1 MFSGKMKYYD
11 KPCKWLNFLLNVIF
25 PLMVL
30 GSLYEVITMAAG
42 WETFA
47 PIKFVQDII
56 FIVAFLIIDLLAR
69 FLDKT
74 AFVSLIVGHGIA
86 IVNDI
91 FAMIVIILS
100 LKAATGAINSAT
112 DGGFIGGMVNSYIGF
127 ASGLMAAGEIIGT
140 LIFMLIYS
148 ASLAYVI
155 SRRKLF
161 LTSEEEMKADQDF
174 E

>member
-1 MFSGKMKYYD
+1 MFSEKMKYYD
-11 KPCKWLNFLLNVIF
+11 KPCKWLNFLVNLIF
-25 PLMVL
+25 PLLVI
-30 GSLYEVITMAAG
+30 GSLYDIVSMMAG
-42 WETFA
+42 WQTFA
-47 PIKFVQDII
+47 PIKFVQSII
-56 FIVAFLIIDLLAR
+56 FVIAFITIDLLTR

-74 AFVSLIVGHGIA
+74 AFVSLIVGHSLA

-91 FAMIVIILS
+91 FAMVMIILS
-100 LKAATGAINSAT
+100 LKAATGALNST

-127 ASGLMAAGEIIGT
+127 ASGIMAAGEIIGT
-140 LIFMLIYS
+140 LIFMLAYS

-161 LTSEEEMKADQDF
+161 LTSEDELKADHDF